1 MEMGT
6 LFTMEVDHFLLWKWA
21 KMGCENQ
28 IVTNPL
34 IRNNKKYKLKYRI
47 YGCRSRDFF
56 EFYRG
61 IGAPRPAGEPTSG
74 RVVQANITKG
84 KRRIPDGVV
93 GRIWS
98 FSPCV
103 KIFYFCAFLR
113 KIIGRGAP
121 ERQGGRPLLPTSGP
135 PGWVFW
141 MGSETMIRKTHSIFQ
156 ERWGTESET

>member
-1 MEMGT
+1 MELYFFRPFFTMEMGT

-74 RVVQANITKG
+74 RGVRGRITKG
-84 KRRIPDGVV
+84 KRRRPDG
-93 GRIWS
+93 W
-98 FSPCV
+98 
-103 KIFYFCAFLR
+103 
-113 KIIGRGAP
+113 
-121 ERQGGRPLLPTSGP
+121 
-135 PGWVFW
+135 
-141 MGSETMIRKTHSIFQ
+141 
-156 ERWGTESET
+156 